1 MPKNTATHL
10 SNCIRAAR
18 HACSL
23 TQQELADQ
31 CHIAVKTV
39 QKIENGTMNPSFD
52 ILWPIVRR
60 LGISGDALF
69 YPELSDEELDIKHL
83 IGKFQIC
90 HPQERKFM
98 LNTVNCMTDQFLAL
112 HSESDVEQPNRNQ

>member
-18 HACSL
+18 QACDL

-31 CHIAVKTV
+31 CHVAVKTV

-52 ILWPIVRR
+52 ILRPIVRR
-60 LGISGDALF
+60 LGISGDILF
-69 YPELSDEELDIKHL
+69 YPELSDEELDIKQL
-83 IGKFQIC
+83 IGKFQSC
-90 HPQERKFM
+90 RPQERKFM
-98 LNTVNCMTDQFLAL
+98 LNTVDCMAEQFLAG
-112 HSESDVEQPNRNQ
+112 HDTPKTEKPE